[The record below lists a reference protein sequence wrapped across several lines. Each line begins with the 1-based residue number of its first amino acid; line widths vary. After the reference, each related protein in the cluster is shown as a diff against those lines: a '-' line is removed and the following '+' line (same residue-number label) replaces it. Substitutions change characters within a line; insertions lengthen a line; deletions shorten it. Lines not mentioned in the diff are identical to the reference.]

1 MMISVMWEVWEHREQ
16 LTPITQ
22 KKESLVSEGERKR
35 RGLNCFSSRRGADGE
50 GSRRRDTIRCLT
62 VFFFSILFV
71 KIEEGCETVETE

>member
-1 MMISVMWEVWEHREQ
+1 
-16 LTPITQ
+16 
-22 KKESLVSEGERKR
+22 LVSEGERKR